1 MNNEQQHKCCS
12 SSISSSHLIFLIII
26 QVLLLLLNFFLYLP
40 PYFSISLCW
49 LLWYTITAATTHDV
63 NTTTSLLFQFFN
75 FTVAAAFEFS
85 FLCTMMLT
93 LKKSLMTRVRRL
105 LGLAFSCHSL
115 SFLVVAC
122 KNLHV
127 RTCPLHLQP
136 KLTKTCLLLFWEYKL
151 NIKRYQSV
159 RFECSIHQ
167 TMSLSTVGNIM
178 VSITKKWQYQRNI
191 MVQALLL
198 LSQYQCWSLYFGVH
212 GMPNVIYKIAIS
224 SPGISIAIAL
234 FLESIFILLF
244 IPNALFTFPKLNS
257 YEGLKLCYRYSIHL
271 IQSTEHQY
279 ICFIFIIN

>member
-105 LGLAFSCHSL
+105 LGLAFSCHSS

-191 MVQALLL
+191 MVHALL
-198 LSQYQCWSLYFGVH
+198 LSQYQCWFLYFGVH
-212 GMPNVIYKIAIS
+212 CMPNVIYKITIS
-224 SPGISIAIAL
+224 SPGISIAITL

-257 YEGLKLCYRYSIHL
+257 YEGLKL
-271 IQSTEHQY
+271 
-279 ICFIFIIN
+279 